1 MAGMFKTILCPVDLE
16 RASLAA
22 LDLVRPIAEF
32 NDSMI
37 YILHVI
43 APRLPGPLEPMPDW
57 EKTAALKLENAARER
72 LGDTLRYQVL
82 IREGEPAATVEK
94 VADEV
99 GAQLLVMTTHGHK
112 GLNRV
117 LLGSVT
123 ERVVRESPRPVLTV
137 RPS

>member
-1 MAGMFKTILCPVDLE
+1 MAGMFQTILCPVDLE
-16 RASLAA
+16 RDSLAA
-22 LDLVRPIAEF
+22 LDTVRNIAEC
-32 NDSMI
+32 NDSTV

-43 APRLPGPLEPMPDW
+43 PPRLPGPLEPMPHW
-57 EKTAALKLENAARER
+57 EKTAAAKLEKAARER
-72 LGDTLRYQVL
+72 LGDNLRWQVL
-82 IREGEPAATVEK
+82 IREGEPAAVVEK
-94 VADEV
+94 MAEEL

-123 ERVVRESPRPVLTV
+123 AKVVRESPRPVLTV